1 MRRIATH
8 ILIILGVLFA
18 QGKYT
23 VDEISIHSTK
33 DSTFVLVI
41 TSGPAEFKKFS
52 VDNPARLGI
61 DLFGGIFNL
70 PKSKFSIERPGIIM
84 SVRGSQNK
92 PAPNAVT
99 RIVLDLV
106 EKVSNANIRSHPEG
120 VMIAIPTPG
129 YPEFK
134 KWSTGRLAAGKGAKI
149 PAETTAVA
157 ETVAAKPETTAAPAG
172 TTKTA
177 AIEGEE
183 IPPELAMYMR
193 PETLTYKGIT
203 ADKETIEV
211 AKYIRNM
218 VVYIP
223 TGIDPFITPKS
234 TKEVPLGAQPV
245 PLVDQLSVV
254 GIVQSGN
261 LKMALLQDNSGFNY
275 IMSPGDTVDGGY
287 CSEVTDSSAKFSL
300 FEFGQMRKVELPL
313 IKPEK
318 GKSSP

>member
-1 MRRIATH
+1 MRRIIAH
-8 ILIILGVLFA
+8 ILAILCVLFA

-23 VDEISIHSTK
+23 VDEIDIHSSK
-33 DSTFVLVI
+33 DSTFILVV
-41 TSGPAEFKKFS
+41 TSAPAEFKKFS
-52 VDNPARLGI
+52 VDNPPRLGI

-70 PKSKFSIERPGIIM
+70 PKSEFSIDRPGIIM

-92 PAPNAVT
+92 PAPDAVA

-106 EKVSNANIRSHPEG
+106 EKASSANIRSHPEG
-120 VMIAIPTPG
+120 VMIAIATKG

-134 KWSTGRLAAGKGAKI
+134 KWSTGRLSAEKTVKI
-149 PAETTAVA
+149 PAETTAVV
-157 ETVAAKPETTAAPAG
+157 ETVAAPPE

-193 PETLTYKGIT
+193 PETLAYKGIT

-218 VVYIP
+218 VIYRP
-223 TGIDPFITPKS
+223 QGLDPFVKPKS
-234 TKEVPLGAQPV
+234 TKDVPLGMQPV
-245 PLVDQLSVV
+245 PMVDHLSVV

-261 LKMALLQDNSGFNY
+261 KKMALTQDNSGFNY
-275 IMSPGDTVDGGY
+275 IMSSGDTIENGY
-287 CSEVTDSSAKFSL
+287 CSEVTDTSAKFSI
-300 FEFGQMRKVELPL
+300 FEFGQIRKVELPL

-318 GKSSP
+318 GKSAP